1 MSSSTPSPKENDKNV
16 DTTGIAPSPSGHT
29 PEVQEPTTPVD
40 PPQPNSD
47 QGSPEPRSATGCPFH
62 IGAGEADPRH
72 QQGQYMTNSQ
82 GARITTADHS
92 LRAGERGPVL
102 IQDHQ
107 LRDKLQHFDHERI
120 PERVV
125 HARGAGAHGTFVSN
139 GKGAEIC
146 RARVFDKG
154 EETPVFVRFSTV
166 AGFRG
171 SMDTARDTRGFA
183 TKFYTAEGNW
193 DLVGNNIPVFFI
205 QDGMKFP
212 DVVHSVKPEPDLE
225 IPQAQSAHDTFWD
238 FVTLHTE
245 ATHHTMWNM
254 SDRGIPRSFRMMEG
268 FGIHTFRVTN
278 QDGKTHLVKFHWKP
292 RLGVHS
298 LIWEEAQLAGGFDP
312 DFHRRDLSDAIKAGA
327 YPEWDLGVQVFEDTE
342 DEMFEGIDLLDPT
355 KLVPEELA
363 PVTIIGTMTLNANP
377 TNYFAETE
385 QATFHPGVLPPGINV
400 TADPLLQGRLFSY
413 SDTQLNRLGGPN
425 HGQLP
430 INRPHAQ
437 VNDNQRDGR
446 AQQAIHTG
454 KTAYSP
460 NSLEANNPL
469 PAEEKF
475 TRADD
480 NIGTF
485 VDPEVIV
492 AKSTQTRRK
501 PVSFEDH
508 YTQPAMFYRS
518 LTETEQQHL
527 ISAYTFE
534 LSKCYETPIRQRAV
548 DVLARVD
555 RGLADAVAEGLGL
568 QVSADAPAEVGSV
581 ETSPA
586 LSQLGKTYPVDGRKV
601 AILADDSTPA
611 EAIQPAVQAIV
622 DAGMTPLVAATTGGA
637 LAAGDSTGQ
646 DVPVSRTYTAAR
658 SIEFDAAI
666 VISLP
671 DTPETNTLV
680 EELTLHL
687 KAIAV
692 LDNVQPAEGQ
702 HALRKLVE
710 NTPAGVQ
717 LVADA
722 KAGVD
727 ALVPLMENHRVWER
741 A

>member
-1 MSSSTPSPKENDKNV
+1 MGSTTPSSKDNEKNI
-16 DTTGIAPSPSGHT
+16 DTTGIAPAPSGHT
-29 PEVQEPTTPVD
+29 PELEEPTTPVD
-40 PPQPNSD
+40 PPAANPD
-47 QGSPEPRSATGCPFH
+47 QDSPELRSATGCPFH
-62 IGAGEADPRH
+62 IGAGDPDPRH
-72 QQGQYMTNSQ
+72 QQGSYLTNSQ
-82 GARITTADHS
+82 GARYTTADHS

-102 IQDHQ
+102 IQDQQ

-146 RARVFDKG
+146 RAKVFDKG

-183 TKFYTAEGNW
+183 TKFYTTEGNW

-205 QDGMKFP
+205 QDGIKFP

-254 SDRGIPRSFRMMEG
+254 SDRGIPRSLRMMEG
-268 FGIHTFRVTN
+268 FGVHTFRVTN
-278 QDGKTHLVKFHWKP
+278 QEGKTHLVKFHWKP

-298 LIWEEAQLAGGFDP
+298 LVWEEAQLTGGFDP

-363 PVTIIGTMTLNANP
+363 PVTILGTMTLNANP

-430 INRPHAQ
+430 INRPRTE

-446 AQQAIHTG
+446 AQQAVHAG
-454 KTAYSP
+454 KTAYTP

-469 PAEEKF
+469 PAPEQF
-475 TRADD
+475 TRLDD
-480 NIGTF
+480 GKGAL
-485 VDPEVIV
+485 VDPEVTI

-508 YTQPAMFYRS
+508 FSQPALFYRS
-518 LTETEQQHL
+518 LTETEQQHI

-534 LSKCYETPIRQRAV
+534 LSKCYEEPIRQRAV

-555 RGLADAVAEGLGL
+555 RGLANAVATGLGL
-568 QVSADAPAEVGSV
+568 EVSQDVPAEVEKV

-601 AILADDSTPA
+601 AILVDDATPA
-611 EAIQPAVQAIV
+611 ETVQAAVKAIA
-622 DAGMTPLVAATTGGA
+622 DAGMAPLVTTTTGGTLKPSDAGSQA
-637 LAAGDSTGQ
+637 L
-646 DVPVSRTYTAAR
+646 PVSRTYSAAR

-666 VISLP
+666 VVALP
-671 DTPETNTLV
+671 DTPETNTLI
-680 EELTLHL
+680 EELTQHF

-692 LDNVQPAEGQ
+692 LDSIKPADGQ
-702 HALRKLVE
+702 HALRKLVD
-710 NTPAGVQ
+710 NTPAGVK

-727 ALVPLMENHRVWER
+727 ALVPLLENHRVWDR

>member
-1 MSSSTPSPKENDKNV
+1 MGSTTPSSKDNEKNI
-16 DTTGIAPSPSGHT
+16 DTTGIAPAPSGHT
-29 PEVQEPTTPVD
+29 PELEEPTTPVD
-40 PPQPNSD
+40 PPAANPD
-47 QGSPEPRSATGCPFH
+47 QGSPELRSATGCPFH
-62 IGAGEADPRH
+62 IGAGAPAPRH
-72 QQGQYMTNSQ
+72 QQGSYLTNSQ
-82 GARITTADHS
+82 GARYTTADHS

-102 IQDHQ
+102 IQDQQ

-146 RARVFDKG
+146 RAKVFDKG

-183 TKFYTAEGNW
+183 TKFYTTEGNW

-205 QDGMKFP
+205 QDGIKFP

-254 SDRGIPRSFRMMEG
+254 SDRGIPRSLRMMEG

-278 QDGKTHLVKFHWKP
+278 QEGKTHLVKFHWKP

-298 LIWEEAQLAGGFDP
+298 LVWEEAQLTGGFDP

-363 PVTIIGTMTLNANP
+363 PVTILGTMTLNANP

-430 INRPHAQ
+430 INRPRTE

-446 AQQAIHTG
+446 AQQAIHAG
-454 KTAYSP
+454 KTAYTP

-469 PAEEKF
+469 PAPEQF
-475 TRADD
+475 TRLDD
-480 NIGTF
+480 GKGAL
-485 VDPEVIV
+485 VDPEVTI

-508 YTQPAMFYRS
+508 FSQPALFYRS
-518 LTETEQQHL
+518 LTETEQQHI

-534 LSKCYETPIRQRAV
+534 LSKCYEEPIRQRAV

-555 RGLADAVAEGLGL
+555 RGLANAVAAGLGL
-568 QVSADAPAEVGSV
+568 EVSQYVPAEVGKI

-601 AILADDSTPA
+601 AILVDDATPA
-611 EAIQPAVQAIV
+611 ETVQPAVKAIV
-622 DAGMTPLVAATTGGA
+622 DAGMAPLVTTTTGGTLKPSDAGAQA
-637 LAAGDSTGQ
+637 L
-646 DVPVSRTYTAAR
+646 PVSRTYSAAR

-666 VISLP
+666 VVALP
-671 DTPETNTLV
+671 DTPETNTLI
-680 EELTLHL
+680 EELTQHF

-692 LDNVQPAEGQ
+692 LDSIKPADGQ
-702 HALRKLVE
+702 HALRKLVD
-710 NTPAGVQ
+710 NNPAGVK

-727 ALVPLMENHRVWER
+727 ALVPLLENHRVWDR

>member
-1 MSSSTPSPKENDKNV
+1 MASTTPSPEDSDKSV

-29 PEVQEPTTPVD
+29 PEIEEQTTPVD
-40 PPQPNSD
+40 PPKPNPD
-47 QGSPEPRSATGCPFH
+47 QGSPAPRSATGCPFH
-62 IGAGEADPRH
+62 IGAGDADPRH
-72 QQGQYMTNSQ
+72 QQGSYLTTSQ
-82 GARITTADHS
+82 GARSTTADHS

-102 IQDHQ
+102 IQDQQ

-125 HARGAGAHGTFVSN
+125 HARGAGAHGVFVSN

-146 RARVFDKG
+146 RAKVFDKG

-171 SMDTARDTRGFA
+171 SIDTARDTRGFA

-205 QDGMKFP
+205 QDAMKFP
-212 DVVHSVKPEPDLE
+212 DVVHSVKPEPDVE

-254 SDRGIPRSFRMMEG
+254 SDRGIPRSYRMMEG

-278 QDGKTHLVKFHWKP
+278 QEGKTHLVKFHWKP
-292 RLGVHS
+292 RLGAHS
-298 LIWEEAQLAGGFDP
+298 LVWEEAQLAGGFDP
-312 DFHRRDLSDAIKAGA
+312 DFHRRDLADAIKDGA

-355 KLVPEELA
+355 KLVPEEIA
-363 PVTIIGTMTLNANP
+363 PVTILGTMTLNANP

-430 INRPHAQ
+430 INRPHAAI
-437 VNDNQRDGR
+437 NDNQRDGR

-454 KTAYSP
+454 VTTYCP

-469 PAEEKF
+469 PAKEQF
-475 TRADD
+475 TRAEDG
-480 NIGTF
+480 IGAL

-508 YTQPAMFYRS
+508 FTQAAMFYRS
-518 LTETEQQHL
+518 LTETEQQHI

-534 LSKCYETPIRQRAV
+534 LTKCYEEPIRQRAV
-548 DVLARVD
+548 DVLAQVD
-555 RGLADAVAEGLGL
+555 RGLADSVAEGLGL
-568 QVSADAPAEVGSV
+568 QVSKDVPAEVGSV
-581 ETSPA
+581 DTSAA
-586 LSQLGKTYPVDGRKV
+586 LSQLGKSYPVDGRKV
-601 AILADDSTPA
+601 AILVSDDTSA
-611 EAIQPAVQAIV
+611 EAVQPAVHAIV
-622 DAGMTPLVAATTGGA
+622 DAGMAPLVTASTAGT
-637 LAAGDSTGQ
+637 LAAGDGNAKE
-646 DVPVSRTYTAAR
+646 VPVSRTYTAAR
-658 SIEFDAAI
+658 SIEFDAAVI
-666 VISLP
+666 VALP

-680 EELTLHL
+680 EELTQHF
-687 KAIAV
+687 KAISV
-692 LDNVQPAEGQ
+692 VDSVQPAEGQ
-702 HALRKLVE
+702 HALRALVE
-710 NTPAGVQ
+710 NTPTGVEI
-717 LVADA
+717 VSDA
-722 KAGVD
+722 KTGVD
-727 ALVPLMENHRVWER
+727 ALIPLLKNHRVWER